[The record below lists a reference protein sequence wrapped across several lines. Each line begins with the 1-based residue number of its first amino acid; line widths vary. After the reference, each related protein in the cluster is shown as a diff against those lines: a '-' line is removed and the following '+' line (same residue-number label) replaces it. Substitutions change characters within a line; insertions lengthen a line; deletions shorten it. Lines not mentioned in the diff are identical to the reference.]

1 MKAKELAEKLLLKP
15 ELDVRM
21 HFNIRN
27 KRTDEVELYESDD
40 VHIGYTDDA
49 IIHTEIVVDDC
60 DSVMPTETK
69 EQIARNAANT
79 FCRCF
84 KCDGIIRETNC
95 KCDKE
100 KLTTCLQWYY
110 GYRIAMLA
118 LSDERIGK

>member
-1 MKAKELAEKLLLKP
+1 MKAKELAEKLLYKP
-15 ELDVRM
+15 DSDVRL

-27 KRTDEVELYESDD
+27 KKTDGVELYESDD
-40 VHIGYTDDA
+40 VHIGYTDDT
-49 IIHTEIVVDDC
+49 IIHTEIMVDDC
-60 DSVMPTETK
+60 EIETK
-69 EQIARNAANT
+69 EQIARNAAST

-84 KCDGIIRETNC
+84 KCNGIIRETNC

-118 LSDERIGK
+118 LGDERISKQ